1 MKFGIRVLLAASL
14 IVAVA
19 VSGCRKKR
27 HEGPDYANGIDDGSY
42 TVDEKSID
50 ETVNINGG
58 TLIIEG
64 ETDVTSDINMKEEG
78 GALELHD
85 SVTVNKINMDGG
97 AATLSGGS
105 EVKTDINMKT
115 DSCLL
120 VISDTVTVGKINMQ
134 GGEVI
139 FTGSPTI
146 NLDLNQNKGTVYIG
160 DCHSTLQDTMRIK
173 VNYNIADT
181 LYVLGGVV
189 VVERDLN
196 MNKNLNS
203 SYIDVED
210 GAKIIVRNHFNIGG
224 AVHGMRNITA
234 EVVNYNVS
242 NTVTQEPVGKEKCP
256 EAKK

>member
-1 MKFGIRVLLAASL
+1 MQLGIRVLLAASL
-14 IVAVA
+14 IAAVA

-27 HEGPDYANGIDDGSY
+27 HEGPDYANGIDDGTY

-78 GALELHD
+78 GELELHD

-105 EVKTDINMKT
+105 EVKTDININT

-120 VISDTVTVGKINMQ
+120 VISDAVTVGKINMK
-134 GGEVI
+134 GGEVV

-146 NLDLNQNKGTVYIG
+146 NLDFNQNKGTVYIG
-160 DCHSTLQDTMRIK
+160 DCNSTLQDTMRIK
-173 VNYNIADT
+173 INYRVADT
-181 LYVLGGVV
+181 LFVLGGVV
-189 VVERDLN
+189 VVEHDLN
-196 MNKNLNS
+196 QNGG
-203 SYIDVED
+203 YIDVED
-210 GAKIIVRNHFNIGG
+210 RAKLIVRNHFNVGG

-234 EVVNYNVS
+234 AVVNYNVS